1 MGLVL
6 GKRERKGVTR
16 SLYIHRYKVPG
27 GRACAACRPPP
38 CARPRRRR
46 AASGRPPGSAPRAA
60 PPSPRPRPGPVVCLF
75 WGGGLLVV
83 VFVGVWGCW
92 GCWGVVGGGV
102 GGGGGGPVL
111 LVLGW
116 CVVGFCGGV
125 EVVTARSAESIA
137 HPSTDRPPDPARH
150 AIKSI
155 RPTQSTPT
163 PHCTHARTSHH
174 PPSWCL
180 KPRACC
186 PCPCPCS
193 SKPVA
198 PALLIPPPRLPS
210 GGGGCSSRRRLRR
223 SILASLQ
230 AAHRSACV

>member
-1 MGLVL
+1 MLRDPYIYTGIKYLGVERVQPVDLLLARVRDVGEQRAVDLRVPLHGLRLRHPARVPVL
-6 GKRERKGVTR
+6 
-16 SLYIHRYKVPG
+16 LF
-27 GRACAACRPPP
+27 
-38 CARPRRRR
+38 
-46 AASGRPPGSAPRAA
+46 
-60 PPSPRPRPGPVVCLF
+60 VCFL
-75 WGGGLLVV
+75 GGGLLVV